1 MISKLNQLP
10 LSLFIRR
17 LSKFDITLSL
27 LKQEV
32 YAIARPCYRNLPHF
46 QKQHHFQKQE
56 QKKNVIIETK
66 SKIKILTGSF
76 ENRSSEAGKPNVT
89 SDWFKYLAQ
98 CSKLFTS
105 ANVYSLKQNDNVVS
119 RCENENPTK
128 ERIEDDRVLN

>member
-1 MISKLNQLP
+1 MQLHV
-10 LSLFIRR
+10 L
-17 LSKFDITLSL
+17 
-27 LKQEV
+27 
-32 YAIARPCYRNLPHF
+32 AIETYHIFKNNTIF
-46 QKQHHFQKQE
+46 KNKNK
-56 QKKNVIIETK
+56 KKNVIIETK